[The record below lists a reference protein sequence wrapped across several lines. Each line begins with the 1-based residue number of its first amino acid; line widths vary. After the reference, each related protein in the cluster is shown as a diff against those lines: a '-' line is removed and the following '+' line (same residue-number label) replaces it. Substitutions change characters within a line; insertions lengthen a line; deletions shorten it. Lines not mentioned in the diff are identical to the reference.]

1 MTSLAQ
7 PEISLTCE
15 ECPSHPI
22 IFEVIR
28 LPFVSENVNEKL
40 PSLRQPEGELPEER
54 LVVLHVLEHLYR
66 DYSVE
71 LAAELLIL
79 IESHISC
86 RMMQSTAAECLKYI
100 TNLLEQSNSSLLS
113 SLQYL

>member
-1 MTSLAQ
+1 MTGQAK

-40 PSLRQPEGELPEER
+40 PSIREPEGELSQER
-54 LVVLHVLEHLYR
+54 LVVLHVLKHLHG

-71 LAAELLIL
+71 LASELLIL
-79 IESHISC
+79 IESHITC
-86 RMMQSTAAECLKYI
+86 RVMQSTAAECLKYI
-100 TNLLEQSNSSLLS
+100 TNLLEQSDSSLLS